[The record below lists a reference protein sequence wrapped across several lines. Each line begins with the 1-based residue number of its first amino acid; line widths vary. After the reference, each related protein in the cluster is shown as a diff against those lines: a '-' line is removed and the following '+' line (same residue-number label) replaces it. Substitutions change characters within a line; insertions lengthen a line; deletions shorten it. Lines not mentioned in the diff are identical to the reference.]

1 MNRSALILAAA
12 CVVAVA
18 ATAPRVDAAQTGA
31 TKKVGG
37 KVTINFEAVQLPVF
51 VKFISKV
58 TGRNF
63 VFTDTTQGVV
73 TVVSP
78 KPVTVDEA
86 YTVFQSVLSVRG
98 LTTIDDGVITRIV
111 PIREAR
117 NQGASM
123 PLPGRSGGGFATRL
137 IPVKH
142 VDVRELAQSLTPLV
156 SKEGTLV
163 AYHPTN
169 TIIVSDLTL
178 NTDRMARVV
187 KALDT
192 PSQGATVK
200 VIPLA
205 HADAK
210 TTASQIL
217 ETLNGQVKTRPGKG
231 AQAPSGGSLRI
242 VPDERTNSLIVTG
255 GIVDLQHVRDLV
267 HELDTPVRAGGERI
281 HVYYAKHADA
291 EDLVTVL
298 TAIVTASRSKRG
310 SAKTEIKQAISG
322 NLGLSEN
329 VTLSADPSTNAV
341 IVDADP
347 QAYNIVLGLIQDLD
361 IERPQVFV
369 EAILVEVS
377 VDRSRD
383 FGFEFQGGADIG
395 KGVGLAST
403 NLASLGAITT
413 GVANPF
419 SLSGLIISAASDR
432 TVQLPDGTQVPA
444 NVALFRAL
452 AADSD
457 VNVLSAPTLLTLD
470 NQEAEIVVGQNV
482 PFVSGRQA
490 DTTNVNSVFTTVER
504 RDVGIRLKVTPQVS
518 EGDTVILKVDEEVSA
533 VVPNDLL
540 DANVVGPTTT
550 IRSASTTVSVAD
562 ARTAVIGGLISE
574 RFTTRQSRVPFLS
587 KIPIL
592 GALFRADSKSNGK
605 VNLIAF
611 LTPHVIRNSA
621 DLRRVTEESKERYQ
635 GSLKNTVNN
644 DRWPKPDSKRWI
656 PKGSGSTKAPATN
669 KPRPSHSDS
678 KAATTDEGL
687 TIIDDYRDRF

>member
-1 MNRSALILAAA
+1 MKPLRFVLIGLILGA
-12 CVVAVA
+12 A
-18 ATAPRVDAAQTGA
+18 ATAPMPTDAAPVGGA
-31 TKKVGG
+31 ANKDG
-37 KVTINFEAVQLPVF
+37 KVTINFEAVELPVF
-51 VKFISKV
+51 VKFISKI

-63 VFTDTTQGVV
+63 VFTDTAQGTV
-73 TVVSP
+73 TIVSP
-78 KPVTVDEA
+78 TPVTTNEA

-117 NQGASM
+117 NQGAS
-123 PLPGRSGGGFATRL
+123 LPVAGRSGDGFATRL
-137 IPVKH
+137 IPLKH
-142 VDVRELAQSLTPLV
+142 VDVRELAQSLAPLV
-156 SKEGTLV
+156 SKEGILV
-163 AYHPTN
+163 AYPPTN
-169 TIIVSDLTL
+169 TIIVSDVTL
-178 NTDRMARVV
+178 NTGRMARVV

-192 PSQGATVK
+192 PSQESTVQ

-210 TTASQIL
+210 TTAAQVM
-217 ETLNGQVKTRPGKG
+217 ETLNGDAKSKPGKG
-231 AQAPSGGSLRI
+231 GQNLNHAGLRI

-255 GIVDLQHVRDLV
+255 SVVSLQRVRDLI
-267 HELDTPVRAGGERI
+267 HELDTAIREGGERI

-298 TAIVTASRSKRG
+298 SSIISSSRGKRG
-310 SAKTEIKQAISG
+310 PAKAEIKQAISG

-329 VTLSADPSTNAV
+329 VSLSADPATNA
-341 IVDADP
+341 IIIDADP
-347 QAYNIVLGLIQDLD
+347 QAYNILLGLIHDLD

-383 FGFEFQGGADIG
+383 LGCEFQGGAAIG
-395 KGVGLAST
+395 NGVGLAST
-403 NLASLGAITT
+403 NLASLGALTT

-419 SLSGLIISAASDR
+419 SLSGLILSAASDR
-432 TVQLPDGTQVPA
+432 TVRLPDGTEVPA

-482 PFVSGRQA
+482 PFVSGRAA
-490 DTTNVNSVFTTVER
+490 DSTNINSVFSTVER

-518 EGDTVILKVDEEVSA
+518 EGDAVILKIDEEVSA
-533 VVPNDLL
+533 LVANDLL
-540 DANVVGPTTT
+540 DANIVGPTTT

-562 ARTAVIGGLISE
+562 GRTAVIGGLISE
-574 RFTTRQSRVPFLS
+574 SFTTRASRVPFLS

-611 LTPHVIRNSA
+611 LTPHVIRNA
-621 DLRRVTEESKERYQ
+621 GDLRRVTEESKERYK
-635 GSLKNTVNN
+635 GSLESAVKN
-644 DRWPKPDSKRWI
+644 DHWPEPDSQRWLPKDPAQKPDTAKR
-656 PKGSGSTKAPATN
+656 PPA
-669 KPRPSHSDS
+669 SHSDH
-678 KAATTDEGL
+678 TDEGL
-687 TIIDDYRDRF
+687 KIIDDYRDSF